1 MKSVFDK
8 AALHELVIIDCRFAL
23 QQVRCP
29 SRNDRRKSAG
39 NQQQEKK
46 PGSQSPA

>member
-1 MKSVFDK
+1 V
-8 AALHELVIIDCRFAL
+8 HELVIIDCRFRTAASA
-23 QQVRCP
+23 VPITKRSP
-29 SRNDRRKSAG
+29 GKSTE